1 MLLKNIMMIYS
12 FDLTYRLFNN
22 QKYLLLNKYLIKFKR
37 FKVLYIYLYYQMIEE
52 YIINYIKNIKN
63 KYYLLNINII
73 FII

>member
-63 KYYLLNINII
+63 KY
-73 FII
+73 